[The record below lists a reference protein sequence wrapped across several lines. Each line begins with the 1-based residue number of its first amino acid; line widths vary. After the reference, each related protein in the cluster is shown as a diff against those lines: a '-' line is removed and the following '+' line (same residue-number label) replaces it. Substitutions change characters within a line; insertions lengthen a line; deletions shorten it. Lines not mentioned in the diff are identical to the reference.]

1 MANDIDHARWL
12 EILTHDLD
20 ALDQQQPN
28 GITPSPDAVKA
39 SRLDCLAT
47 ATAAMRLKRN
57 DALGHKLNNLEID
70 LRIRAVN
77 LTLPHDPALVTRLLF
92 ASDTLLERYLT
103 RTRDA
108 QDMKCAAALVERVDL
123 AIDERNRYFSDYLL
137 IYGRAHLAV
146 FEANLDPF
154 ELDTAIKKLAS
165 FPHVVDKH
173 PELLQLHGNLLL
185 RRFRNAANLRDL
197 QMGIERAKAVQD
209 LPDVGTDTRIYA
221 LSNLAEYQP
230 SLLDFGIGD
239 ESAHLDNAVNMGLEA
254 KELAQKEECTVP
266 DISFVYGALAFAQYH
281 RYQRE
286 GEPTD
291 LQESLQNGKKAVDLS
306 KDGDPEKTTWLN
318 NLGLAH
324 LTQFRNSAETSS
336 LEAATSLFELAVEL
350 SLEGSK
356 TRLFSLSNLANAL
369 GLRFEW
375 TGETETLDIAVSR
388 YRDLASLRNPNA
400 VEWAINLQNLGNI
413 LLNAYGRHLSG
424 ELLDEAVHNL
434 DQALTKHPEG
444 HVEIIVTRSLLCNA
458 LAIRYRDT
466 KSKQQQ
472 KSDILLAIDH
482 GESSI
487 RLAYLTKWDG
497 NGRKANEDLLAAVCH
512 LEKGLEVTPQNAPDR
527 ALYLVRHGNLL
538 SAQIFENDPEV
549 DPSAF
554 TEPLRLYKEAV
565 ELPNGLPLIRI
576 QAARKAIRILR
587 ELGKWEDAVPVGL
600 AAMRLLPL
608 ACGRYLSLQDQQQV
622 ISETSGL
629 ASEICSLL
637 LQVDKPEEA
646 LRQLEAGRAM
656 LLGFA
661 MDNSD
666 EVLALAATHENLAKE
681 FIDIKAK
688 LRIPPNLQ
696 GCRLG
701 ELKLRERRAAEADL
715 INCLRKIRNI
725 DGHRDFLLEP
735 TIDRMKS
742 CSKDGAVVIVNIS
755 YMRSDAI
762 ILVDSGIRVL
772 PLSNL
777 RLEKAVN
784 FGVHLSAGFSIVDF
798 PVKRSYEVLSR
809 KVPKQ
814 PRQVSPGFL
823 DWLWACCVRPVFDE
837 LMNCGAMPTDGKLLR
852 IWWIGSGAAA
862 GFPFHAAASEFEPD
876 QDALS
881 LSISSYMPSIKALL
895 HARQRSTRSR
905 ALRSESNQA
914 KLDLTVI
921 TMETTPGGHAP
932 LPAVR
937 KEKEIV
943 MNLAGGKL
951 NCTHLPQP
959 TASLALQ
966 AITKSDIVHF
976 ACHGVADKGDP
987 SQSHLV
993 LEKPTGNDNTKEV
1006 DKLTVSQFLALE
1018 SLQKFWI
1025 AFLSACTTAS
1035 MGTFRL
1041 GDEGLHTSGALQ
1053 IAGFTHVVGSLWK
1066 VEDEVGVDIARVF
1079 YENLIGVETNSFND
1093 RMVAAAL
1100 REAVMRIREHYPSSW
1115 TKWAAYIHSGA

>member
-1 MANDIDHARWL
+1 M
-12 EILTHDLD
+12 
-20 ALDQQQPN
+20 P
-28 GITPSPDAVKA
+28 PSPDAVKA
-39 SRLDCLAT
+39 SRFDSLAT
-47 ATAAMRLKRN
+47 ATAARRLKRN
-57 DALGHKLNNLEID
+57 DALGHKLHNLEID
-70 LRIRAVN
+70 LRIRVVN
-77 LTLPHDPALVTRLLF
+77 LTPPQDPALVTRLLV

-103 RTRDA
+103 LTRDV
-108 QDMKCAAALVERVDL
+108 QDMERAAALLGRVDL
-123 AIDERNRYFSDYLL
+123 VIDETYRYFSDYLL

-146 FEANLDPF
+146 FDANLEPF
-154 ELDTAIKKLAS
+154 ELDTAIEKLAS
-165 FPHVVDKH
+165 FPRVVDKH

-185 RRFRNAANLRDL
+185 RRFRNAADLQDL

-230 SLLDFGIGD
+230 SLLDFGIGNG
-239 ESAHLDNAVNMGLEA
+239 SAHLDSAVNMGLEA
-254 KELAQKEECTVP
+254 KELAQKQECTIP
-266 DISFVYGALAFAQYH
+266 DISFVYGALALAQYH

-291 LQESLQNGKKAVDLS
+291 LQESLLNGKKAVYLS
-306 KDGDPEKTTWLN
+306 NNSDPGKTTWLN
-318 NLGLAH
+318 NLGLAYVA
-324 LTQFRNSAETSS
+324 QFRNSAETSS

-356 TRLFSLSNLANAL
+356 THLFSRSNLANTL

-375 TGETETLDIAVSR
+375 TGETETLDIAVSA
-388 YRDLASLRNPNA
+388 YRVLASLRNPNA
-400 VEWAINLQNLGNI
+400 AEWAINLQNLGNI

-424 ELLDEAVHNL
+424 KLLDEAVDNL

-444 HVEIIVTRSLLCNA
+444 HVEIVATRSFLCDA

-466 KSKQQQ
+466 ASKHRQ

-487 RLAYLTKWDG
+487 RLVGSNDPCVPHLRHTLSLAYQTKWDG
-497 NGRKANEDLLAAVCH
+497 SGRKANEDLVAAVCH
-512 LEKGLEVTPQNAPDR
+512 AGKGLEVTPQNAPGR
-527 ALYLVRHGNLL
+527 AAYLVRHGNLL
-538 SAQIFENDPEV
+538 SAQIFENDPKA
-549 DPSAF
+549 DPSAL

-576 QAARKAIRILR
+576 RAARKAIRILK
-587 ELGKWEDAVPVGL
+587 ELGEWKDAVPVGL

-608 ACGRYLSLQDQQQV
+608 ACGRYLSLQDQRRV

-646 LRQLEAGRAM
+646 LRELEAGRAM

-666 EVLALAATHENLAKE
+666 EVLALAASHENLAKE
-681 FIDIKAK
+681 FTDIRAK
-688 LRIPPNLQ
+688 LRIPPDLQ
-696 GCRLG
+696 GRGLG

-715 INCLRKIRNI
+715 INCLGKIRNI
-725 DGHRDFLLEP
+725 GGHRDFLLEP
-735 TIDRMKS
+735 TVDRMKL
-742 CSKDGAVVIVNIS
+742 CSKEGPVVIVNIS

-772 PLSNL
+772 PLPNL
-777 RLEKAVN
+777 RPEKAVD
-784 FGVHLSAGFSIVDF
+784 FGVQLIAGFSIVDF
-798 PVKRSYEVLSR
+798 PVKRAYEVLSR

-814 PRQVSPGFL
+814 PRRASPGFL
-823 DWLWACCVRPVFDE
+823 DWLWASCVRPVFDE
-837 LMNCGAMPTDGKLLR
+837 LSKCGAMPANGKPPR

-862 GFPFHAAASEFEPD
+862 GFPFHAAASESEPD

-881 LSISSYMPSIKALL
+881 LSISSYVPSIKALL

-905 ALRSESNQA
+905 ALRSESKQA

-921 TMETTPGGHAP
+921 TMETTPGGHTP

-937 KEKEIV
+937 KEKEVVI
-943 MNLAGGKL
+943 NLAEGKL

-976 ACHGVADKGDP
+976 ACHGVADRGDP

-993 LEKPTGNDNTKEV
+993 LEKPTGNGNAKEV
-1006 DKLTVSQFLALE
+1006 DKLTVSQLLALD
-1018 SLQKFWI
+1018 SRQKFWI

-1079 YENLIGVETNSFND
+1079 YENLIGVETDFFND
-1093 RMVAAAL
+1093 RIVAEAL
-1100 REAVMRIREHYPSSW
+1100 REAVMRIRKHDPSSW